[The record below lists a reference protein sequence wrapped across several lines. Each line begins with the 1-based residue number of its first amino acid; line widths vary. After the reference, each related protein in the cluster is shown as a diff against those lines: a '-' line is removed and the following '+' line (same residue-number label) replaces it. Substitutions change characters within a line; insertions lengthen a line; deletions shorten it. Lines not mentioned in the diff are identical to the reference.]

1 MARVTKHPVLASI
14 KISTSALPKVD
25 SICRDAVAAD
35 ACRAVVRRRLER
47 RIQTPQ
53 RGRRDANELGPSLPS
68 PPREEKAGRSA
79 CWAQPVRAVAQIFN
93 LLYRQF
99 AIGRACKS
107 PAPAA
112 LAAVRR
118 IQFC

>member
-25 SICRDAVAAD
+25 SICQDAVAAD

-53 RGRRDANELGPSLPS
+53 RGRHNANELGPSLLPS

-93 LLYRQF
+93 LLYR
-99 AIGRACKS
+99 R
-107 PAPAA
+107 
-112 LAAVRR
+112 
-118 IQFC
+118 